1 MSEANNPS
9 NWAFLEP
16 LSPRLTE
23 SNDRSGNSSAED
35 LLEERV
41 TVDVSAV
48 GMSTQSVDA
57 TGMIRVVDT
66 RVSVSPAE
74 FAKMVTLTQDLR
86 IANNQLLIRVQELTH
101 ALGECQKAL
110 QWHQVR
116 SQATDSVIEQQHQ
129 ELTVSTEKVKFLSQE
144 LELAT
149 QNASRQ
155 QILIETYQG
164 QLDSSQERIA
174 QLERECALI
183 QTNYNEQSHQ
193 IQHSENNCRELR
205 TRLVRQQRQTL
216 QFKVALEKCL
226 EARVPNSEPTGD
238 VTANETRQAKHA
250 QPNDIFSPKVQPI
263 PPWSAD
269 WKLADDLDER
279 ADDLSPPLTTE
290 EPVVTNEEIVDD
302 WSDTWTQ
309 KAPVTET
316 PEINH
321 TTTESIE
328 EKLDH
333 MLQMLSESA
342 AVDVA
347 SPTTELPTP
356 PPEIEFLHESLWES
370 STFHHEESVAPKL
383 LSADVPMDDE
393 EPSPQTNDVTHSNW
407 PSPLVYPERP
417 PKKLKS
423 LAAIDL
429 PNFPPQ

>member
-1 MSEANNPS
+1 MSEADNPS

-16 LSPRLTE
+16 LNSTRLTE
-23 SNDRSGNSSAED
+23 PTSGNPPRED
-35 LLEERV
+35 LLEGNPV

-48 GMSTQSVDA
+48 GMSTHSVDA
-57 TGMIRVVDT
+57 TGMITIVDT
-66 RVSVSPAE
+66 RTGTSPAE
-74 FAKMVTLTQDLR
+74 FAKMLTLTQDLR
-86 IANNQLLIRVQELTH
+86 VANNQLLIRVQELTH

-116 SQATDSVIEQQHQ
+116 SQASDSVIEQQHQ

-155 QILIETYQG
+155 QILIETYQV

-193 IQHSENNCRELR
+193 IQQSENNCRELR

-226 EARVPNSEPTGD
+226 EARVPNADPTCD
-238 VTANETRQAKHA
+238 RVTDNEARQAKHT
-250 QPNDIFSPKVQPI
+250 QPNDVFSPKVQPI

-269 WKLADDLDER
+269 WKLADDLDEHDP
-279 ADDLSPPLTTE
+279 ASQIPPTTE

-309 KAPVTET
+309 KAPVPESTEIHH
-316 PEINH
+316 P
-321 TTTESIE
+321 TTESIE

-333 MLQMLSESA
+333 MLQMFSDSA
-342 AVDVA
+342 ADVA
-347 SPTTELPTP
+347 STTTELHTP
-356 PPEIEFLHESLWES
+356 PPEIEELQESLWES
-370 STFHHEESVAPKL
+370 STFHHEEPSPKL
-383 LSADVPMDDE
+383 LSAGVPMEDE
-393 EPSPQTNDVTHSNW
+393 EPSSQTTDVAHSNW

-417 PKKLKS
+417 LKKIKS

-429 PNFPPQ
+429 PNFPQK